1 MKKLL
6 LSILLFGTVSINA
19 QYCLFLD
26 IKAENPEMV
35 VSALSTAMNTEW
47 GKNIQGTKSLFAY
60 VINGTNESTHS
71 LQMCF
76 PTRLLN
82 STSLKI

>member
-1 MKKLL
+1 MKKLI
-6 LSILLFGTVSINA
+6 LSILLLGTISLNA

-47 GKNIQGTKSLFAY
+47 GKNIQGTK
-60 VINGTNESTHS
+60 
-71 LQMCF
+71 
-76 PTRLLN
+76 
-82 STSLKI
+82 

>member
-6 LSILLFGTVSINA
+6 LSILLLGTISLNA

-26 IKAENPEMV
+26 IRAENPEMV

-60 VINGTNESTHS
+60 AINGSTDSTH
-71 LQMCF
+71 
-76 PTRLLN
+76 
-82 STSLKI
+82 